1 MVLFF
6 ISVVLVLA
14 FGWFLYGFPYVL
26 AFTAGLLEWCQS
38 LLLQCLEYLIIA
50 KVFLVWLGII
60 IVTGSFIYALLK
72 ASLTSFRAY
81 RQVKRL
87 PLADYKD
94 IVIIKDNNLIAA
106 FTHGFFRP
114 KIYMSAG
121 LINSLI
127 NSELK
132 AVYLH
137 ELHHKNRK
145 DPLRFFILSIL
156 RDAFFYIPI
165 SRFIERFLYD
175 RMEVAADDAAV
186 AGMKEPFSLAAAIL
200 NISGFNNEM
209 HMLQPAS
216 IGGSGSTEWRIRRLI
231 EGAEERVKLPPIKT
245 LAGSIFISAVLTFSL
260 VFPLF
265 ASFPEPGHCD
275 TDHCAV
281 HMEKLG
287 KGCQTHC
294 EVSEHKH

>member
-6 ISVVLVLA
+6 ISAVLILA

-50 KVFLVWLGII
+50 KVFLIWLGII

-81 RQVKRL
+81 IQVKHL

-94 IVIIKDNNLIAA
+94 IVIIKDNNLTAA

-121 LINSLI
+121 LVNSLS

-137 ELHHKNRK
+137 EMHHKNRK
-145 DPLRFFILSIL
+145 DPLCFFILSIL
-156 RDAFFYIPI
+156 RDTFFYIPL

-175 RMEVAADDAAV
+175 RMEVA
-186 AGMKEPFSLAAAIL
+186 
-200 NISGFNNEM
+200 
-209 HMLQPAS
+209 
-216 IGGSGSTEWRIRRLI
+216 
-231 EGAEERVKLPPIKT
+231 EERVKLPPIKT
-245 LAGSIFISAVLTFSL
+245 LARSIFISAVLTFSL

-287 KGCQTHC
+287 RSCQTHC
-294 EVSEHKH
+294 EVSEHRH